1 MTKRPISEALH
12 QRIYATDCRG
22 RTRTGGL
29 EGMNLASFQTAPLCR
44 IPLSGY
50 VRFAGDLSRPVITL
64 DFVGNREKMG
74 YGPSASRGSLTGI
87 PLGRFPAGNGGF
99 QKKVFTC
106 RPLSC
111 FPCIHNTTDAI
122 SKTIKGFLRLARV
135 LSDAGTAQRF
145 DRSIPS
151 QPRFAPRSIPR
162 RNTPAAAPGN
172 GYLAHGQSCR

>member
-12 QRIYATDCRG
+12 QRIYAAGCRG

-29 EGMNLASFQTAPLCR
+29 EGMNLASFQTALLCR

-64 DFVGNREKMG
+64 DFVGNTEKSGETTVLPRAAVWPVSRRDVSQWVMG
-74 YGPSASRGSLTGI
+74 DFRR
-87 PLGRFPAGNGGF
+87 RFS
-99 QKKVFTC
+99 C
-106 RPLSC
+106 HPLSC
-111 FPCIHNTTDAI
+111 FPCIHNTTDPI

-135 LSDAGTAQRF
+135 LSDAGTAQHF

-162 RNTPAAAPGN
+162 RNIPAAAPGN
-172 GYLAHGQSCR
+172 GCLARGQSCR